1 MPSRRPAPP
10 RAARATRV
18 SLRRLLA
25 ATLAA
30 YALALFRR
38 HLLQALAHAGALLR
52 AHPLPA
58 LVVLH
63 HALLLLG
70 RQALEGPEALEDAL
84 ALLGGQVLEAVVGL
98 LQLLAARVRQ
108 LVPALEILQD
118 ALALGGR
125 QGAEVLDVVA
135 RGAPILGRKRA
146 PLAIALQRALP
157 LFRRH
162 APPPLGIALDD
173 RALVGGQ
180 RLGAGR
186 RLAPGDLE
194 HRTGQDRGQ
203 RDGDRQPT
211 RQRSRA
217 RLRDH
222 ASAPSA
228 EAVELADDVQVL
240 QHVQALD
247 DAVLAQQR
255 QLGAQC
261 GLIHGDDLGG
271 PPLVGDALQ
280 AADAE
285 EDAGRE
291 HGGDGQRRHGPRPP
305 AAARAGLDAGAN
317 LRLVAAPV
325 HLGRRRPAGGQRVE
339 HHAAFFDGAP
349 ALRADGDVRG
359 HALVLG
365 RRQLAPQERNQLG
378 LWMHRSASLQALAQ
392 GADRPMQV
400 HAHRRL

>member
-203 RDGDRQPT
+203 RDGDRQPA

-217 RLRDH
+217 RLQGH

-240 QHVQALD
+240 QHVQTLD

-285 EDAGRE
+285 D
-291 HGGDGQRRHGPRPP
+291 
-305 AAARAGLDAGAN
+305 DAGAD

-325 HLGRRRPAGGQRVE
+325 DVGRRRPAGGQRVE